1 MLGDSGQSIR
11 PELSPELENHVGHE
25 LITTD
30 GTTLLGADDKAG
42 VAEIMAAAAYL
53 VAHPEVPHGTVK
65 IAFNPDEEIGRG
77 VVHFPVES
85 FGAVAAYTVDGSTAG
100 ELQTETFSGAQVRMR
115 IHGRA
120 IHPGWAS
127 GELVNAIKIAGQI
140 LARLP
145 QDSLS
150 PETTEGREGYVH
162 PVLLEGDSSEV
173 ELRFIVRDFD
183 DDRLA
188 EHIAFLSGLADDVCA
203 TEPRCTVE
211 VEHRIQYRNP
221 RAALERYP
229 QIGAHLEEA
238 IRRVG
243 LEPKQTAIRGGTDGS
258 ALTEMGL
265 PSANI
270 FTGGHDAHSG
280 LYCPAR
286 RSHDSLATGA
296 RGAPGVTQMS
306 GGYSGLVEPLL
317 DRLGRPLETLRIS
330 ITDRCN
336 FRCVYCMPKEVFG
349 RDYAFLERRELLTLE
364 ELARVVGIFAGL
376 GVRTVR
382 ITGGE
387 PLVRRNVEHLVELL
401 AAIHTPDGDKLELA
415 LTTNGS
421 ALAQKASALAAA
433 GLSRV
438 TVSLDSL
445 DDAAFRAMNDVDF
458 PVQRVLEGIDAA
470 AAAGLPVKVN
480 AVVKRGANDGDVL
493 ALAEHFRGSGHVL
506 RFIEYMDVGSTNGW
520 RLEDVVSAE
529 EIILR
534 IGERWPLEPVAAE
547 RPDATARRW
556 RYVDGAGE
564 VGVVASVTQPFC
576 GGCSRARLSAEGRLY
591 TCLFAA
597 RGHDLRA
604 PLRLGASDEELTE
617 QLRALWTRRTD
628 RYSELRTAET
638 ASLPKVEMS
647 YIGG

>member
-1 MLGDSGQSIR
+1 
-11 PELSPELENHVGHE
+11 
-25 LITTD
+25 
-30 GTTLLGADDKAG
+30 
-42 VAEIMAAAAYL
+42 
-53 VAHPEVPHGTVK
+53 
-65 IAFNPDEEIGRG
+65 
-77 VVHFPVES
+77 
-85 FGAVAAYTVDGSTAG
+85 
-100 ELQTETFSGAQVRMR
+100 
-115 IHGRA
+115 
-120 IHPGWAS
+120 
-127 GELVNAIKIAGQI
+127 
-140 LARLP
+140 
-145 QDSLS
+145 
-150 PETTEGREGYVH
+150 
-162 PVLLEGDSSEV
+162 
-173 ELRFIVRDFD
+173 
-183 DDRLA
+183 
-188 EHIAFLSGLADDVCA
+188 
-203 TEPRCTVE
+203 
-211 VEHRIQYRNP
+211 
-221 RAALERYP
+221 
-229 QIGAHLEEA
+229 
-238 IRRVG
+238 
-243 LEPKQTAIRGGTDGS
+243 
-258 ALTEMGL
+258 
-265 PSANI
+265 
-270 FTGGHDAHSG
+270 
-280 LYCPAR
+280 
-286 RSHDSLATGA
+286 
-296 RGAPGVTQMS
+296 MS

-364 ELARVVGIFAGL
+364 ELARVVRIFAGL

-401 AAIHTPDGDKLELA
+401 AAIQTPDGDKLELA

-534 IGERWPLEPVAAE
+534 IGERWPLEPVAAK

>member
-1 MLGDSGQSIR
+1 M
-11 PELSPELENHVGHE
+11 
-25 LITTD
+25 
-30 GTTLLGADDKAG
+30 
-42 VAEIMAAAAYL
+42 
-53 VAHPEVPHGTVK
+53 
-65 IAFNPDEEIGRG
+65 
-77 VVHFPVES
+77 
-85 FGAVAAYTVDGSTAG
+85 
-100 ELQTETFSGAQVRMR
+100 
-115 IHGRA
+115 
-120 IHPGWAS
+120 
-127 GELVNAIKIAGQI
+127 
-140 LARLP
+140 
-145 QDSLS
+145 
-150 PETTEGREGYVH
+150 
-162 PVLLEGDSSEV
+162 
-173 ELRFIVRDFD
+173 
-183 DDRLA
+183 
-188 EHIAFLSGLADDVCA
+188 
-203 TEPRCTVE
+203 
-211 VEHRIQYRNP
+211 
-221 RAALERYP
+221 
-229 QIGAHLEEA
+229 
-238 IRRVG
+238 
-243 LEPKQTAIRGGTDGS
+243 
-258 ALTEMGL
+258 
-265 PSANI
+265 
-270 FTGGHDAHSG
+270 
-280 LYCPAR
+280 
-286 RSHDSLATGA
+286 
-296 RGAPGVTQMS
+296 
-306 GGYSGLVEPLL
+306 EPLL

-364 ELARVVGIFAGL
+364 ELARVARIFARL

-382 ITGGE
+382 VTGGE

-401 AAIHTPDGDKLELA
+401 AAVERPDGSRLELA

-421 ALAQKASALAAA
+421 ALAQKAEALAAA
-433 GLSRV
+433 GLNRV

-445 DDAAFRAMNDVDF
+445 DDDAFRVMNDVDF

-470 AAAGLPVKVN
+470 AAAGLPVKIN
-480 AVVKRGANDGDVL
+480 AVVKRGVNDGDVL
-493 ALAEHFRGSGHVL
+493 PLAEYFRGSGHVL

-529 EIILR
+529 AIVRR
-534 IGERWPLEPVAAE
+534 ISERWPLEPVTAE

-564 VGVVASVTQPFC
+564 IGVVASVTQPFC

-617 QLRALWTRRTD
+617 RLRGIWSRRTD